1 MPENKLK
8 KSNEELFKEVLFS
21 LTVPDPSLER
31 LKQSLARAAV
41 NEHQLEAIYDAL
53 VTLFRSLPLPKQ
65 SMDSLPS
72 YRLTLELREWALR
85 QATEEEIVAGLKEV
99 REKGGTELGE
109 LIHELK
115 QGLQDCEHRHHP

>member
-8 KSNEELFKEVLFS
+8 KSNEQIFKEVLS
-21 LTVPDPSLER
+21 PLTVPDPAFER
-31 LKQSLARAAV
+31 LKETLARAAV

-53 VTLFRSLPLPKQ
+53 VTVFRSLPLPKQ
-65 SMDSLPS
+65 SRDSLPS
-72 YRLTLELREWALR
+72 YRLPPELREWALR

-99 REKGGTELGE
+99 REKGGTELRE

-115 QGLQDCEHRHHP
+115 